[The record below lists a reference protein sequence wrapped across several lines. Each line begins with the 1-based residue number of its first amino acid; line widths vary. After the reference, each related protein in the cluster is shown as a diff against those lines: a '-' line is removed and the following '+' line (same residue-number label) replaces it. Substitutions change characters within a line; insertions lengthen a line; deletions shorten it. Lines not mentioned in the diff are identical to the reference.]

1 MGTLVE
7 TDIDNFIRERK
18 AKLLEEKN
26 ALVVGINF
34 EDNDF
39 SEYFSRP
46 PDKSVCSKIIF
57 HISQP
62 KHMLLV
68 LKRIISMRRF
78 LSTQNLFLN

>member
-34 EDNDF
+34 EDSDF
-39 SEYFSRP
+39 SE
-46 PDKSVCSKIIF
+46 
-57 HISQP
+57 
-62 KHMLLV
+62 
-68 LKRIISMRRF
+68 
-78 LSTQNLFLN
+78 